1 MLSTTSQYALRALTK
16 LAGQPPSQPML
27 GRDLAAQADL
37 PANYLSKILLSLRN
51 AGLLATTRGSGGGY
65 RLERKPSEI
74 RLIEVVEVFDAPRAK
89 PDCLLGEGE
98 CSDDEACSAHHAWKQ
113 IRQNYISFLETT
125 TLAEI
130 SQRPGVAIDSLAA
143 ADPPHSI
150 GGSQP

>member
-1 MLSTTSQYALRALTK
+1 MLSTTSQYALRALTE
-16 LAGQPPSQPML
+16 LAGQPPGQPML
-27 GRDLAAQADL
+27 GRDLAAQADI

-51 AGLLATTRGSGGGY
+51 AGILATTRGSGGGY

-74 RLIEVVEVFDAPRAK
+74 RLIEVVEVFDAPRAR

-98 CSDDEACSAHHAWKQ
+98 CSDDKACSAHHAWKQ
-113 IRQNYISFLETT
+113 IRQSYISFLETT

-130 SQRPGVAIDSLAA
+130 SGRPAVALDSVAA
-143 ADPPHSI
+143 TAARQPI

>member
-16 LAGQPPSQPML
+16 LAGQPPSHPML
-27 GRDLAAQADL
+27 GRDLAAQADI

-51 AGLLATTRGSGGGY
+51 AGILATTRGSGGGY

-74 RLIEVVEVFDAPRAK
+74 RLIEVVEVFDAPKAK

-98 CSDDEACSAHHAWKQ
+98 CSDDQACSAHHAWKQ
-113 IRQNYISFLETT
+113 IRQSYINFLETT

-130 SQRPGVAIDSLAA
+130 SRRPGVAMESLGAMAA
-143 ADPPHSI
+143 PHPI